1 MLAAIAALFFIS
13 ATLIRRSKADWDEL
27 LQVCIVSSTREVL
40 STPFCL
46 CKRRPQDVCGQCVP
60 SVILAPRAALA
71 THSPVKLL
79 EGRKKYD

>member
-1 MLAAIAALFFIS
+1 MLAAIPALFFIS
-13 ATLIRRSKADWDEL
+13 ATLIRCSKVDCDEL
-27 LQVCIVSSTREVL
+27 LQVYIVYSTVEVL

-60 SVILAPRAALA
+60 SVIPAPHAALA
-71 THSPVKLL
+71 VHSPVELL